1 MELNN
6 TGLPEFKIAN
16 LFQDIEMLKNIQA
29 LALEI
34 IKEDKSL
41 EKEQNKLLKQS
52 IQKKFKER
60 VEI

>member
-1 MELNN
+1 
-6 TGLPEFKIAN
+6 
-16 LFQDIEMLKNIQA
+16 MLKNIQA
-29 LALEI
+29 LALKI
-34 IKEDKSL
+34 ITEDKSL